1 MAQIIKP
8 KRGTTTPTT
17 SNLVAGEIAIDTSAQ
32 KLYVNDAG
40 TVKEIG
46 GGTSVTVAQGNFDIE
61 PIDAA
66 GVSVTSVETNRCR
79 YFRVGNR
86 CQVDIYA
93 NKITKGSVS
102 STSPVRFRLPTS
114 IPQPRATGANAAPD
128 VLGVAQIMGVGA
140 PDHGVWIPKLTYGT
154 RYMVF
159 EGVGT
164 NGQARVDPDIMLWS
178 DVIGV
183 GGPTSNWTEWYI
195 SLQYEV

>member
-46 GGTSVTVAQGNFDIE
+46 GGTSVTVAEGDFDIE
-61 PIDAA
+61 PVDAG
-66 GVSVTSVETNRCR
+66 GVSVTSTETNRCR

-102 STSPVRFRLPTS
+102 ATSPVRFRLPTS
-114 IPQPRATGANAAPD
+114 IPQPRATGTNSAPA
-128 VLGVAQIMGVGA
+128 VVGVAQIMGVNA
-140 PDHGVWIPKLTYGT
+140 PTYGVWIPKLTYGT
-154 RYMVF
+154 TYIVF

-164 NGQARVDPDIMLWS
+164 GGQSRTDPAVLEWQN
-178 DVIGV
+178 VIGV